1 MDGFTV
7 SIQAYPIGNEFLSY
21 LDSAYQWSGYT
32 YGWTVSY
39 EEDNIDEANERRD
52 MADYYGNLSIG
63 YLDNITKIIEP
74 FLTNP

>member
-7 SIQAYPIGNEFLSY
+7 SIQLYPLGNEFLSY
-21 LDSAYQWSGYT
+21 LDSVYQWSGYT
-32 YGWTVSY
+32 YGWIVSY
-39 EEDNIDEANERRD
+39 ERDNIDEANERMD

-63 YLDNITKIIEP
+63 YLDNITKMIEP